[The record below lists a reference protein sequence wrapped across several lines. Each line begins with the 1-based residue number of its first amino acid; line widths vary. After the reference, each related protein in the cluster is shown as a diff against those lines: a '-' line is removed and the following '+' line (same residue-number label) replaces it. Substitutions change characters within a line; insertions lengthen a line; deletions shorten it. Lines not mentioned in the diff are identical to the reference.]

1 MHSGA
6 PCCSSPSLALLLKT
20 GKGSKQ
26 SNAGSRGGVQPPTLC
41 SPQLQN
47 HTWHR
52 RTALPQCSSWEHG
65 CITFVL
71 LCFALE
77 RRIPPTV
84 LSSPCHTAGPGD
96 IGDNATHRWGST
108 VGAWGEHDGDSA
120 MGRRNGTAQWGHGDG
135 TVGMAQWGRRN
146 GAMGMVQ
153 WGRRNGGGTMGI
165 LGWHSGDGTMDLVQW
180 GHGDSAMGM
189 ARWGYW
195 DGTMGT
201 WGWHNGDSIG
211 TSLGWVGAAGAH
223 CSVTRVGPLVLTV
236 ALSLHPEELKP
247 LEMRPHC
254 PRCARGEAAAF
265 FISQD
270 SLKFRKRERE
280 KRGEGERGGTEQ
292 RAQRPYRMTME
303 GNALSNLE
311 SQPCPGN
318 TEGEKKLAEEKRVQ
332 LPRFLPWQQ
341 PSSPIPSLQTQCEPK
356 AAGSNTFFFH

>member
-1 MHSGA
+1 M
-6 PCCSSPSLALLLKT
+6 
-20 GKGSKQ
+20 
-26 SNAGSRGGVQPPTLC
+26 
-41 SPQLQN
+41 
-47 HTWHR
+47 
-52 RTALPQCSSWEHG
+52 
-65 CITFVL
+65 
-71 LCFALE
+71 
-77 RRIPPTV
+77 

-96 IGDNATHRWGST
+96 IGNNATHRWDST

-135 TVGMAQWGRRN
+135 TVGMVQWGWHN
-146 GAMGMVQ
+146 GDGAMGPWGWYDGDGAVGTARWGYWDGTVGMARWTWYNGDMGTMQ
-153 WGRRNGGGTMGI
+153 WG
-165 LGWHSGDGTMDLVQW
+165 WHDGDTGMVQW

-201 WGWHNGDSIG
+201 WGRHNGDSIG

-223 CSVTRVGPLVLTV
+223 CSVTRVGPPVLTV
-236 ALSLHPEELKP
+236 ALFLHPEELKP
-247 LEMRPHC
+247 LEMQPHC

-356 AAGSNTFFFH
+356 ASGSNTFFFH

>member
-135 TVGMAQWGRRN
+135 TVGMVQWGWHN
-146 GAMGMVQ
+146 GDGAMGP
-153 WGRRNGGGTMGI
+153 WGWYN
-165 LGWHSGDGTMDLVQW
+165 GDG
-180 GHGDSAMGM
+180 AMGA

-195 DGTMGT
+195 DGTVGMARWTWYNGDMGT
-201 WGWHNGDSIG
+201 VQWGWHDGDTGMAQWGHGDG
-211 TSLGWVGAAGAH
+211 TMGTALAPAWVGLEQLGHIAASRAWDPRY
-223 CSVTRVGPLVLTV
+223 SPWL
-236 ALSLHPEELKP
+236 
-247 LEMRPHC
+247 C
-254 PRCARGEAAAF
+254 PC
-265 FISQD
+265 I
-270 SLKFRKRERE
+270 
-280 KRGEGERGGTEQ
+280 Q
-292 RAQRPYRMTME
+292 R
-303 GNALSNLE
+303 S
-311 SQPCPGN
+311 
-318 TEGEKKLAEEKRVQ
+318 
-332 LPRFLPWQQ
+332 
-341 PSSPIPSLQTQCEPK
+341 
-356 AAGSNTFFFH
+356 